1 MTLLYWST
9 PAVTAFI
16 LALHTGENIILHGDH
31 PLMFYFSYCAKTP
44 FPFPVL
50 KDMVMLSFY
59 VSISAMLSLV
69 TILLIYTFI
78 FFKLNQLQSSAT
90 LHLEFPAPATRFRHQ
105 RHVVSAKGHFLS
117 FLVTLFA
124 TTLILASSFGIVYNL
139 DSSNTSIVELCVF
152 LLPSVSFV
160 VNPLVETMFSD
171 NLRESLFG
179 LHFTNIF

>member
-1 MTLLYWST
+1 MKFLYWSS
-9 PAVTAFI
+9 PAITALI

-50 KDMVMLSFY
+50 KNMVMLSFY
-59 VSISAMLSLV
+59 VSVSAILSLV
-69 TILLIYTFI
+69 TILLIYIFI
-78 FFKLNQLQSSAT
+78 FFKLYQLQSSAT
-90 LHLEFPAPATRFRHQ
+90 LHFEFPAPATRFRHQ

-124 TTLILASSFGIVYNL
+124 TTLILALAYGIVYNL
-139 DSSNTSIVELCVF
+139 DSSNKNVVELSIF
-152 LLPSVSFV
+152 LLPSVGFV

-179 LHFTNIF
+179 LHFINLF

>member
-1 MTLLYWST
+1 MALLYWSS
-9 PAVTAFI
+9 PATTALT

-50 KDMVMLSFY
+50 KDMVMFSFY
-59 VSISAMLSLV
+59 VSVSAILSLV
-69 TILLIYTFI
+69 TILLIYSFI

-90 LHLEFPAPATRFRHQ
+90 LHFEFPAPATRFRHQ

-124 TTLILASSFGIVYNL
+124 TTSILALAFGNL
-139 DSSNTSIVELCVF
+139 DSSNKSIVELSIF
-152 LLPSVSFV
+152 LLPSVSFI

-179 LHFTNIF
+179 LHFITLF